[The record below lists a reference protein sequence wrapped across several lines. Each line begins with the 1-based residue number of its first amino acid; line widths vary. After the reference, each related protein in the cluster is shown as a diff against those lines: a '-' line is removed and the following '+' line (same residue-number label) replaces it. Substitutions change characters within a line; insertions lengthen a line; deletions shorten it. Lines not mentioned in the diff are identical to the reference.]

1 MEHLQENLLRRAT
14 LGDVVTRSASRFP
27 DRIAL
32 VSGQT
37 PVTYKALNERAC
49 QAAHALMRLGI
60 GRGDRVAL
68 MTHNCLEYVYLRLG
82 MAKIG
87 AVPVPLN
94 FLLKG
99 DEITFI
105 VNNAEAKAFFVEDVL
120 AGTVSGVKDK
130 LPSVKTFGW
139 IAIAGTGGAPSG
151 WINAAGFFGGDYPVT
166 EPEVL
171 VESTDMASIMYTTG
185 TEGFPKGV
193 MTSHLNYFMTMLHI
207 AVDVDLG
214 RKDVLILDIPLFHI
228 AGTTVLNSALAFGAK
243 VLIDYAPNPVNILK
257 KTQEERVTMWI
268 YPPTIYQALP
278 TVPGFANWD
287 LSSLKKCVSF
297 GSAMP
302 AVVLERWRK
311 IKPDI
316 EWRNYYGQTESSPLG
331 TTSSPEDGDT
341 SSIGAAA
348 TGATVKVFD
357 EQDREAPRGTP
368 GELVIRSPAVMMGY
382 WRNPEG
388 TKDALRNGWLH
399 TGDIGYQNEQGRFY
413 FVDRKKDIVKT
424 GGENVSSQEVEA
436 AILRHPKVAQAAVL
450 GLPDPRWIEAV
461 AAWVVLKPEQTATEQ
476 EIIGFCKEH
485 LAAYKVPK
493 KVVFAATLPQSPTGK
508 ILKRK
513 IREEH
518 LKAGVA

>member
-1 MEHLQENLLRRAT
+1 MEPLQENLLRRAT
-14 LGDVVTRSASRFP
+14 LGDLMTRSALRFP
-27 DRIAL
+27 DRVAL
-32 VSGQT
+32 VSGDK
-37 PVTYKALNERAC
+37 PVSYKTLNEHAC
-49 QAAHALMRLGI
+49 QAAHAFLRLGI

-82 MAKIG
+82 LAKIG
-87 AVPVPLN
+87 AAPVPLN
-94 FLLKG
+94 FMLKG
-99 DEITFI
+99 DEIAFI

-120 AGTVSGVKDK
+120 AATVAGVKDK
-130 LPSVKTFGW
+130 LPSVKHFGW
-139 IAIAGTGGAPSG
+139 IGIAGKVEKPAG
-151 WINAAGFFGGDYPVT
+151 WSDAAGFFGGDYPVS

-193 MTSHLNYFMTMLHI
+193 MTSHLNYFMTMMHI

-228 AGTTVLNSALAFGAK
+228 AGTTVLNAALTFGAK

-287 LSSLKKCVSF
+287 LSSLKKCISF

-302 AVVLERWRK
+302 PVILERWRQ

-331 TTSSPEDGDT
+331 TTSSPEDSDPA
-341 SSIGAAA
+341 SIGSAA

-357 EQDREAPRGTP
+357 EQDREVPHGTP
-368 GELVIRSPAVMMGY
+368 GELVIRGPAVMMGY
-382 WRNPEG
+382 WRNAE
-388 TKDALRNGWLH
+388 TTRDTLRNGWLH
-399 TGDIGYQNEQGRFY
+399 TGDIGYQNAQGKFY
-413 FVDRKKDIVKT
+413 FVDRKKDIIKT

-436 AILRHPKVAQAAVL
+436 MILRHPKVAQAAVIAI
-450 GLPDPRWIEAV
+450 PDARWIEAV
-461 AAWVVLKPEQTATEQ
+461 AAWVVLKPNQTATEQ
-476 EIIGFCKEH
+476 DIIGFCKEN
-485 LAAYKVPK
+485 LAGYKVPK
-493 KVVFAATLPQSPTGK
+493 KIVFAAALPVSPTGK

-513 IREEH
+513 IKEEH